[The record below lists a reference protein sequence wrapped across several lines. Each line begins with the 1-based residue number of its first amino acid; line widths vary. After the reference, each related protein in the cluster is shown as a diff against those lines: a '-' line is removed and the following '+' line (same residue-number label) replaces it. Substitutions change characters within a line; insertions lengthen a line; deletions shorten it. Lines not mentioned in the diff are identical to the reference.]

1 MRFYPCAERSRRQI
15 ALQLAAISLRQ
26 HLYIIGTIT
35 YALNR
40 SCCACSSELRS
51 LGLEGLG
58 ITLSPGLKG
67 RPRVLMRTK

>member
-40 SCCACSSELRS
+40 SSAVVVLVVPSCA
-51 LGLEGLG
+51 
-58 ITLSPGLKG
+58 TWA
-67 RPRVLMRTK
+67 

>member
-35 YALNR
+35 YALKM
-40 SCCACSSELRS
+40 
-51 LGLEGLG
+51 
-58 ITLSPGLKG
+58 P
-67 RPRVLMRTK
+67 